1 MNNALRLSI
10 KKRDWS
16 DDNEMS
22 TYDRL
27 KTSLDEVL
35 TDVSDKEGLSNDEY
49 DQQMRKLKSSFT
61 DQLPIELSK
70 QMRYLYQRTFVDIEM
85 SPQLLR

>member
-49 DQQMRKLKSSFT
+49 EAQMRKLKSSFT
-61 DQLPIELSK
+61 DQLPMELSK
-70 QMRYLYQRTFVDIEM
+70 QMR
-85 SPQLLR
+85 